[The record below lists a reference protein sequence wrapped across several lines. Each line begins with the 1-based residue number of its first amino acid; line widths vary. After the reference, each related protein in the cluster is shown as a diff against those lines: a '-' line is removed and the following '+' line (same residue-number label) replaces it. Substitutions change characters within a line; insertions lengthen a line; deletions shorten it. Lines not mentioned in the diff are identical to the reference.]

1 MVDEMI
7 VFSIL
12 DLREMYWGYQAVEM
26 DLSQVFYTY
35 SDIIGLKE
43 TSNGWMFMLLI
54 SRTWYNIRK

>member
-12 DLREMYWGYQAVEM
+12 DLREMYWEYQAVEM

-35 SDIIGLKE
+35 FDIVGLKE
-43 TSNGWMFMLLI
+43 TSNG
-54 SRTWYNIRK
+54 

>member
-12 DLREMYWGYQAVEM
+12 DLREMYWGCQAVEM

-35 SDIIGLKE
+35 SDIVGLKE

>member
-12 DLREMYWGYQAVEM
+12 DLREMYWGCQAVEM

-35 SDIIGLKE
+35 SDIVGLKE
-43 TSNGWMFMLLI
+43 TSNG
-54 SRTWYNIRK
+54 